1 MLAGVP
7 MSCWSCLWD
16 VRSTS
21 GSGST
26 GAGAGFMSP
35 HGSPLSPR
43 SCWDRGRTMSRC
55 FLAGPLG
62 APMPW
67 FSLFPALLLC
77 GTLQWGPKGEF
88 CSLMDAWSTSH
99 CVSQVLP
106 RPGSGCAVQVAP
118 VWVWDAL
125 WGAPETVGG
134 SGSDTSEG
142 SEGLTATVPAGAQGS
157 VSTCPQSSLPTMPS
171 SSSLCWPTSAWPPS
185 WTQAYSH
192 EVSLAPAGKSCLLAP
207 FLRGKG
213 DFWVPKGWRGTFLL
227 GSAPH
232 VGCLGLRQCQDS
244 RAGPSL
250 HLGIPG
256 CPRAG

>member
-21 GSGST
+21 GSGGT

-77 GTLQWGPKGEF
+77 GTLQWGPKGVLLSNGCLEHVPLCLPGASPGQGQAVLYKWLQF
-88 CSLMDAWSTSH
+88 GCGMH
-99 CVSQVLP
+99 CGEPLRQWE
-106 RPGSGCAVQVAP
+106 A
-118 VWVWDAL
+118 
-125 WGAPETVGG
+125 
-134 SGSDTSEG
+134 
-142 SEGLTATVPAGAQGS
+142 AG
-157 VSTCPQSSLPTMPS
+157 V
-171 SSSLCWPTSAWPPS
+171 
-185 WTQAYSH
+185 TQARGPR
-192 EVSLAPAGKSCLLAP
+192 VSRLLCLQ
-207 FLRGKG
+207 
-213 DFWVPKGWRGTFLL
+213 V
-227 GSAPH
+227 
-232 VGCLGLRQCQDS
+232 
-244 RAGPSL
+244 
-250 HLGIPG
+250 
-256 CPRAG
+256 PRAQSLRVPSHPRLQCHRLPLCAGQLQHGHLHGPRHIPTR